1 MDTGDTQVK
10 QRKEKIRLARDMVR
24 DYKRMK
30 WGEIVRKDVNLALR
44 RLQELRDWEMY
55 LSWLRNG

>member
-1 MDTGDTQVK
+1 MK

-24 DYKRMK
+24 DYKRME